1 MFKVNNKD
9 TRTTPLAF
17 RPWSS
22 VSIVN
27 FGQVNTDWDRTLFF
41 IKKPQN
47 YNDKQTIKY
56 LIEVRNY
63 RVQ

>member
-17 RPWSS
+17 RPCSF

-27 FGQVNTDWDRTLFF
+27 FEQVNADWDSTLFF
-41 IKKPQN
+41 IKKLQN
-47 YNDKQTIKY
+47 WNDKQTVKH